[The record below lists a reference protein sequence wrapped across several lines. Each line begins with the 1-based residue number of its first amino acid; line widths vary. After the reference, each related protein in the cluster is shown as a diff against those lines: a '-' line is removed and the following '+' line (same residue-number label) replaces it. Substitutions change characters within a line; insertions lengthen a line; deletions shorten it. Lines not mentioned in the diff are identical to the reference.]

1 MSAGVQFDS
10 SKAYAQ
16 QEQVYFDDGREAQL
30 LRYILSRSDL
40 DELKSSPSKVLGAI
54 DQFGRQQKYLMNV
67 GEDKGAIVTK
77 LIKRS
82 CPRVMLELGGY
93 VGYSAISFGEA
104 ARSSGGE
111 QYLCLESNPEFASIA
126 TTLIDLAG
134 LGSFV
139 KIMVGPSSDSLR
151 KLHSTAMLSH
161 IDFLFLDHYKP
172 SYLPDLK
179 LCEQLGLI
187 GDGAVIVADNVI
199 KPGNPPYLEY
209 VRSSVEEKQR
219 ASSSGN
225 ATAIAPDSD
234 ATIFGNPSLVYESEL
249 VHSFEPTGI
258 PDGVEITTCIGPRT
272 VVA

>member
-67 GEDKGAIVTK
+67 GEDKG
-77 LIKRS
+77 
-82 CPRVMLELGGY
+82 LELGGY
-93 VGYSAISFGEA
+93 VGYSAILFGEA

-219 ASSSGN
+219 ASSSRN

-234 ATIFGNPSLVYESEL
+234 ATILGNPSLVYESEL

-258 PDGVEITTCIGPRT
+258 PVSPRLKT
-272 VVA
+272 ALKMLTIL